1 MIRLHFLGANRAV
14 TGSRYCL
21 EVDDL
26 KVMVDCGMFHE
37 HQLLARNWQPCPVP
51 AEQID
56 AMLLTH
62 VHIDHSGL
70 IPRLVNDGFR
80 GPIYCTRAS
89 SELVEVL
96 LRDSA
101 HIQVEDAKLKQ
112 KRHQKEGR
120 RGKHPEVPLYTEVEV
135 VKALPLVQGIR
146 YGESI
151 ELSPSV
157 SAVLHEAGHILGSAI
172 VEVMVQRPKKNVRI
186 LFSGDLGQKNKPL
199 LRDPELFDQADYVVM
214 ETTYGNRDHPEHEDV
229 ELRLEE
235 VIQQTISRGGNV
247 VIPTF
252 AVERAQDLMYYI
264 SRLVHANRIPHID
277 VFLDSPMAID
287 ITEIFR
293 HYQDYFDDETWQLI
307 ASQEPPLRFP
317 GLHMIRSVAD
327 SKEVNTYKKPCIIMS
342 TAGMCTAG
350 RIKHHLKANIGRAES
365 TILFVGYQA
374 EGTLGRQI
382 LEGNSLVRI
391 HGRQWKVKAQIERI
405 EGFSG
410 HADRGGLMQWLSHLK
425 AAPTHVFLT
434 HGEERASL
442 AFAKQVADKL
452 NWPASVPHYGDVVD
466 LADDR

>member
-26 KVMVDCGMFHE
+26 KLMVDCGMFHE
-37 HQLLARNWQPCPVP
+37 RQVLARNWQQCPLP
-51 AEQID
+51 AAQID

-80 GPIYCTRAS
+80 GPIYCTSAS
-89 SELVEVL
+89 SELVQVL

-101 HIQVEDAKLKQ
+101 HIQVEDAKFKK

-120 RGKHPEVPLYTEVEV
+120 SGTHPEVPLYTEVEV
-135 VKALPLVQGIR
+135 VKALPLFGGIP
-146 YGESI
+146 YGQAI
-151 ELSPSV
+151 ELGPNV
-157 SAVLHEAGHILGSAI
+157 SAVLHEAGHILGSAS
-172 VEVMVQRPKKNVRI
+172 VEVIVRRGNENMRI

-199 LRDPELFDQADYVVM
+199 IRDPEFFEQADYVVM
-214 ETTYGNRDHPEHEDV
+214 ETTYGNRDHPAHEDV

-235 VIQQTISRGGNV
+235 VIQQTVTRGGNV

-264 SRLVHANRIPHID
+264 SRLVHANRIPPID

-293 HYQDYFDDETWQLI
+293 HYQDCFDDETWRLI

-317 GLHMIRSVAD
+317 GLHMVRSVAD
-327 SKEVNTYKKPCIIMS
+327 SKELNDYKKPCVIMA

-350 RIKHHLKANIGRAES
+350 RIKHHLRANIGHAES

-374 EGTLGRQI
+374 QGTLGRQI
-382 LEGNSLVRI
+382 LDGNSLVRI
-391 HGRQWKVKAQIERI
+391 HGRQWKVKARIERI

-410 HADRGGLMQWLSHLK
+410 HADRTGLMQWISNLK
-425 AAPTHVFLT
+425 APPRHIFLT
-434 HGEERASL
+434 HGEEQASL
-442 AFAKQVADKL
+442 TFAKQVRDQL
-452 NWPASVPHYGDVVD
+452 HWPVSVPHYGDVVD
-466 LADDR
+466 LA